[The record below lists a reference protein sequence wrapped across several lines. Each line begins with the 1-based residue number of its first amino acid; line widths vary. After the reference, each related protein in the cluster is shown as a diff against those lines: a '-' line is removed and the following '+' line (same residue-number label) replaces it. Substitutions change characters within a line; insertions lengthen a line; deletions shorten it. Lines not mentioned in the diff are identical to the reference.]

1 MFFSIIVPVY
11 NAEKYLSECIE
22 SILGQSFDDYELIL
36 IDDGSKDISKDICDE
51 YARKDSRIK
60 VIHKN
65 NEGVSITRQRGVE
78 FSRGEYLCFA
88 DADDKLDKH
97 CLESFYLAIKKYNCD
112 MVCAGYIRFNGES
125 RKKVS
130 LPAKSGVYDK
140 ADLEK
145 DIYPRLICDRYDKS
159 FSDSVWGK
167 AVKSSLY
174 RENQLTDVKVIM
186 GEDGACIKPCIYHAK
201 RICILDEQLYLY
213 RETEVSATGAGRVRN
228 WEEPLIIERHLRQ
241 HINADVLDFEDQI
254 NRSTAHALFNTAVS
268 QYSSDKPRSV
278 IDREVRTELKKKEY
292 KTIIKK
298 ARFDSAKGKICVL
311 ALRFRLTYLFY
322 LRWKQNH
329 R

>member
-112 MVCAGYIRFNGES
+112 MV
-125 RKKVS
+125 
-130 LPAKSGVYDK
+130 
-140 ADLEK
+140 
-145 DIYPRLICDRYDKS
+145 
-159 FSDSVWGK
+159 
-167 AVKSSLY
+167 
-174 RENQLTDVKVIM
+174 
-186 GEDGACIKPCIYHAK
+186 
-201 RICILDEQLYLY
+201 
-213 RETEVSATGAGRVRN
+213 
-228 WEEPLIIERHLRQ
+228 
-241 HINADVLDFEDQI
+241 
-254 NRSTAHALFNTAVS
+254 
-268 QYSSDKPRSV
+268 
-278 IDREVRTELKKKEY
+278 
-292 KTIIKK
+292 
-298 ARFDSAKGKICVL
+298 
-311 ALRFRLTYLFY
+311 
-322 LRWKQNH
+322 
-329 R
+329 